1 MPSFVI
7 KQIATPDPMLEGTE
21 EALSR
26 AINTS
31 NRNFDVVK
39 RLLYGQVDSVNIR
52 ENSIQADRMDVN
64 DLTAITATFSELK
77 AGSTF
82 DYMYLYSA
90 EGKPYID
97 IFSDDT
103 KRLSIQE
110 DAINFYTEAGELGG
124 FILGEETDTGIPS
137 VSVITPW
144 QTRLMSIDPNVEL
157 GTRYALIYT
166 DSPSGAMDSSPMATM
181 YTYDEEGDSPVSS
194 GINISENIVMM
205 SQYGSIALT
214 SYKNGVGLYT
224 THEDGN
230 IALEADHGMVGIVAY
245 DNEIALT
252 SYKNG
257 VGLYT
262 THEDGNIALEADH
275 GMVGIVAYDNEVEI
289 VSWTDDVTIGS
300 LLGDVNLNTPY
311 GETNADIRGTINGW
325 DIQKNGT
332 DGSGIINFK
341 CE

>member
-103 KRLSIQE
+103 KTR
-110 DAINFYTEAGELGG
+110 GG
-124 FILGEETDTGIPS
+124 DGYWHTF
-137 VSVITPW
+137 
-144 QTRLMSIDPNVEL
+144 RFCN
-157 GTRYALIYT
+157 Y
-166 DSPSGAMDSSPMATM
+166 PMANK
-181 YTYDEEGDSPVSS
+181 TY
-194 GINISENIVMM
+194 
-205 SQYGSIALT
+205 
-214 SYKNGVGLYT
+214 
-224 THEDGN
+224 
-230 IALEADHGMVGIVAY
+230 
-245 DNEIALT
+245 
-252 SYKNG
+252 
-257 VGLYT
+257 
-262 THEDGNIALEADH
+262 
-275 GMVGIVAYDNEVEI
+275 
-289 VSWTDDVTIGS
+289 
-300 LLGDVNLNTPY
+300 VN
-311 GETNADIRGTINGW
+311 R
-325 DIQKNGT
+325 
-332 DGSGIINFK
+332 S
-341 CE
+341 

>member
-1 MPSFVI
+1 
-7 KQIATPDPMLEGTE
+7 
-21 EALSR
+21 
-26 AINTS
+26 
-31 NRNFDVVK
+31 
-39 RLLYGQVDSVNIR
+39 
-52 ENSIQADRMDVN
+52 
-64 DLTAITATFSELK
+64 
-77 AGSTF
+77 
-82 DYMYLYSA
+82 
-90 EGKPYID
+90 
-97 IFSDDT
+97 
-103 KRLSIQE
+103 
-110 DAINFYTEAGELGG
+110 
-124 FILGEETDTGIPS
+124 
-137 VSVITPW
+137 
-144 QTRLMSIDPNVEL
+144 MSIDPNVEL

-245 DNEIALT
+245 DNE
-252 SYKNG
+252 
-257 VGLYT
+257 
-262 THEDGNIALEADH
+262 
-275 GMVGIVAYDNEVEI
+275 VEI